1 MKKILLY
8 LFVAMVA
15 TLLSSLV
22 PREVVAQI
30 PGSEDCVKGCTFVAG
45 GWPVAYLV
53 DHHGISPHGSVSLI
67 MGLVGADHIRTPEFL
82 LTFMYWLIVS
92 IVLWHGLKRLQRHK

>member
-1 MKKILLY
+1 MKKILFH

-15 TLLSSLV
+15 TLISSLV
-22 PREVVAQI
+22 PREVVALI
-30 PGSEDCVKGCTFVAG
+30 PGSEDCVKGCIFVAG

-67 MGLVGADHIRTPEFL
+67 MGVVGADHIRTPEFL
-82 LTFMYWLIVS
+82 LTFMFWLMVS
-92 IVLWHGLKRLQRHK
+92 VVLWNGLKRLQRHK